1 MRQRK
6 PGFFDYGGQL
16 WVFCQGLLSLIFSN
30 LMFLLGCLPVLT
42 IGASLLALTEV
53 TIDHC
58 RYGNEA
64 AFSVFPDFWRAYKRH
79 LLRGIP
85 LTVALILVF
94 GALVLDF
101 MWIASGQGLFQGLLG
116 LMGAITVILLMIL
129 IYYLPLLST
138 GKYKLWD
145 GVIAAFFA
153 SFSHW
158 GLALVDAALVVIA
171 ILLCLFIP
179 NIFVSMV
186 PVFLVIGF
194 ALSAR
199 ILLSLIVDT
208 LAEDEDSE
216 AGIDEEE
223 DS

>member
-85 LTVALILVF
+85 LTLALILVF

-216 AGIDEEE
+216 AEPNEEE